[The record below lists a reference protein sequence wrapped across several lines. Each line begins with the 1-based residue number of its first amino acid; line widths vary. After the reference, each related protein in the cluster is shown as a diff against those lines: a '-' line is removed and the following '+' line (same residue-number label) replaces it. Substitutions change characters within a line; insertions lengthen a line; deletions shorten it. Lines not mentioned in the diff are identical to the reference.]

1 MKFDLNAL
9 KRLFVYDTEAKPT
22 ADNPTTAD
30 AKPDDTKPPVVNASP
45 VAGGGTIDE
54 KITSTL
60 LQAIESN
67 NLDGFDYLEYKKS
80 LQALANLPMD
90 EATKYR
96 SAFATASTMGISLSK
111 LLESATYY
119 VQILEREKNTF
130 DEALKGKS
138 ENDVQGKR
146 QEQERLRQALQQK
159 AETIQRL
166 TEEMKR
172 DQSAVDEIDQ
182 YIASITQ
189 KLAQTKNN
197 FEVSYQNIYQQM
209 DNDIQKIKQYLS

>member
-22 ADNPTTAD
+22 ADNPAAAD
-30 AKPDDTKPPVVNASP
+30 AQSGDTKPPVVNASP
-45 VAGGGTIDE
+45 VAGSGTIDE

-96 SAFATASTMGISLSK
+96 SAFATASTMGVSLSK

-197 FEVSYQNIYQQM
+197 FEASYQNIYQQM
-209 DNDIQKIKQYLS
+209 DKDIQKIKQYLS